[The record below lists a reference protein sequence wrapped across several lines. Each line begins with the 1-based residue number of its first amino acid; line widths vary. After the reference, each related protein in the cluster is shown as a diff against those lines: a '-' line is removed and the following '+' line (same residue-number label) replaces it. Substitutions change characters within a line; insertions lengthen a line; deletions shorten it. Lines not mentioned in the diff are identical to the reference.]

1 MTQIRIGD
9 AERDSAAAAL
19 REHYAAGRLTKDEY
33 DERIDRVWSAKYEAD
48 LAPLFSDLPRKGA
61 LTTPARDAVRA
72 GGNQLTSQ
80 GRRPGP
86 PPGFHPLMMLGPIA
100 IAAIIVTAVVAGN
113 APWLLLLFFLWC
125 FGGLGGRR
133 RRQHWAHTRS
143 G

>member
-9 AERDSAAAAL
+9 AERDSAAATL
-19 REHYAAGRLTKDEY
+19 GEHYAAGRLTKEEY
-33 DERIDRVWSAKYEAD
+33 DERIDGVWSAKYEAD
-48 LAPLFSDLPRKGA
+48 LAPLFSDLPRKSVLASSRGV
-61 LTTPARDAVRA
+61 ARTGV
-72 GGNQLTSQ
+72 NQVASP

-113 APWLLLLFFLWC
+113 APWLFLLFFLWC

-133 RRQHWAHTRS
+133 RRHWAHSR
-143 G
+143 